1 MVLEKVGIHREE
13 KMNFNLRY
21 DTKTKL
27 KWVTD
32 LHVIHKTIKL
42 LEKNCRIKSSKPRA
56 QQRVL
61 RHPKHGSLKGK
72 NDKLDFIK
80 CKYF

>member
-27 KWVTD
+27 KWITD
-32 LHVIHKTIKL
+32 LNVTHKTIKL
-42 LEKNCRIKSSKPRA
+42 LEKI
-56 QQRVL
+56 VE
-61 RHPKHGSLKGK
+61 
-72 NDKLDFIK
+72 
-80 CKYF
+80 